1 MLDIQRQQAERK
13 PSEWQ
18 GEVGHVIYRKL
29 LVLRKNVRYVDAAA
43 KDADIVGFVDDDGN
57 EYVWFASRMV
67 DEWSEGDELF
77 IRASL
82 KSGGSSVGWAV
93 INCTSMSPRSLLQC
107 VATAKIQGRGKI
119 SVAGAFVQQG
129 KVHASLSITG
139 GSGEF
144 RNARGQLEVDDTGP
158 NTASFAFHLL
168 P

>member
-1 MLDIQRQQAERK
+1 MRTKIVAVAVAVVVL
-13 PSEWQ
+13 
-18 GEVGHVIYRKL
+18 GL
-29 LVLRKNVRYVDAAA
+29 LVQNFAFGSSAASRITQKQTLLTNA
-43 KDADIVGFVDDDGN
+43 RFTQFKFVDEAPVHKN
-57 EYVWFASRMV
+57 ST
-67 DEWSEGDELF
+67 GDELF

-144 RNARGQLEVDDTGP
+144 RNVRGQLEVDDTGP
-158 NTASFAFHLL
+158 NTATFAFHLL